1 MKNKTIE
8 ELYDNMQEKIIN
20 DIGRDDELK
29 ALWDE
34 LVKLEEELNNT
45 LNKPDKEIFDDYL
58 KKEAEVIE
66 SERKKAFGY
75 GYNLSNKL
83 MIDSLRE

>member
-1 MKNKTIE
+1 MWVESKLLIIFSKR
-8 ELYDNMQEKIIN
+8 KIIN

-29 ALWDE
+29 TLWDE
-34 LVKLEEELNNT
+34 FVKFEEELNNT
-45 LNKPDKEIFDDYL
+45 LNKPDKDIFDDYL
-58 KKEAEVIE
+58 TKEAEVIDC
-66 SERKKAFGY
+66 ERKKAFGY

>member
-1 MKNKTIE
+1 
-8 ELYDNMQEKIIN
+8 MQEKIIN

-58 KKEAEVIE
+58 KKEAEVIDC
-66 SERKKAFGY
+66 ERKKAFGY

>member
-29 ALWDE
+29 ALWNE

-45 LNKPDKEIFDDYL
+45 LNKPDKDVFDDYL
-58 KKEAEVIE
+58 TKEAEVIE
-66 SERKKAFGY
+66 
-75 GYNLSNKL
+75 
-83 MIDSLRE
+83 

>member
-20 DIGRDDELK
+20 DIGRDAELK
-29 ALWDE
+29 ALWNE

-45 LNKPDKEIFDDYL
+45 LNKPDKDIFDNYL
-58 KKEAEVIE
+58 AKEAEVIDC
-66 SERKKAFGY
+66 ERKKAFGY

>member
-29 ALWDE
+29 ALWNE

-45 LNKPDKEIFDDYL
+45 LNKPDKDVFDDYL
-58 KKEAEVIE
+58 TKEAEVIDC
-66 SERKKAFGY
+66 ERKKAFGY